1 MSQHQ
6 QWPGPAA
13 GSSYHHGT
21 HHGHQQ
27 QHHQQGYAVDR
38 GYGLPSSINGHHH
51 AMSIQDDY
59 DAEEDDGLS
68 DLPGPGLSGLGLAPY
83 SSTSS
88 GVGVVGGGSMSMSNS
103 AKNEK
108 QIRRRSSKACD
119 QCRKSKCKCERSN
132 PQDPC
137 RNCVMLGT
145 PCTFLGP
152 SRKRGPPKGYID
164 AIEARLHQR
173 RRSLGSSSAART
185 ADPLAKEIIA
195 RVDNSPYG
203 HKGRARGTETVST
216 GRTRQPAE
224 PRDESGLQ
232 CTHPSN
238 EWQDQVIATLNA
250 AAARRNT
257 LVPGDVD
264 VEARPLSADASG
276 GLQYPVSPTSDTSQ
290 PARPALS
297 ITQPS
302 NSGNVA
308 GPASAS
314 GLLSAGSEH
323 AGEAP
328 FRRQRRR
335 LDDGDDGRHARSPS
349 ATSLSG
355 RSRSPALASAKSSA
369 GVSAGAMM
377 AHRERR
383 SPDMRDDESVGD
395 DETGGSEPSG
405 EDDELAIEVG
415 QLSLNEDEV
424 VRFTGRDREDGR
436 HEGGIWKFPKA
447 RVWPPLPPTAAN
459 HAKGL
464 DNFVPDLPDRA
475 TQELLLDLYWT
486 YVHPALPI
494 VSKRVFMEISATAW
508 HRRGRVPT
516 VLLLAMFSI
525 AARYSAQ
532 TGNDV
537 LPPQE
542 GSMWAAGDRY
552 LEEAKVILDSS
563 YAASRPST
571 CQALLLMAYR
581 EVGIGAMAQAWLY
594 VGMAVRMAQDL
605 GLHKSADKWTSI
617 GRNLFSANELQERRC
632 IWYGCVVMD
641 KYLSAYIGRP
651 VAVFERDFDTELP
664 SLDDQD
670 EHELWQPHPSAPL
683 QDDVP
688 EPTFPD
694 VTPVPSHIISCFSEA
709 AKLSIILSM
718 IMQCL
723 YAIKP
728 PSFRHQEL
736 QRFEKMLSKW
746 YLDLPNHLRYD
757 PAAPKNPV
765 PLPHILTLHMQY
777 WCTVLLL
784 HRPFIRHLPDSCNR
798 PASAASKD
806 SDVRASSRKN
816 YDTCVQAANHITSV
830 VSVYI
835 ENYSAKRASVYFCYY
850 VFTAAIQHVSTL
862 TVYPEDAQARVG
874 LNKCMDVLRRLRH
887 LWPGAFRAL
896 ELLQGSKVNS
906 QGAQDLAAFRTR
918 SSDRP
923 KRSAEHPLDAEE
935 ESGTRLLTSEQ
946 LYRQQQNFHPVS
958 TPSPVHQGF
967 AMNNMQIPAADAPYQ
982 AYDRWS
988 SDAPMTN
995 YAGSLSTSV
1004 LPQQY
1009 STGLVDER
1017 MSSASRHPERH
1028 SQRYPQFWNDY
1039 TALAQMDTPY
1049 GVPVMGDMG
1058 SQHPGSS
1065 QGDQQSMYM
1074 QDYAMFGNMPPANHP

>member
-1 MSQHQ
+1 M
-6 QWPGPAA
+6 A
-13 GSSYHHGT
+13 
-21 HHGHQQ
+21 
-27 QHHQQGYAVDR
+27 
-38 GYGLPSSINGHHH
+38 
-51 AMSIQDDY
+51 
-59 DAEEDDGLS
+59 
-68 DLPGPGLSGLGLAPY
+68 GPG
-83 SSTSS
+83 
-88 GVGVVGGGSMSMSNS
+88 
-103 AKNEK
+103 
-108 QIRRRSSKACD
+108 
-119 QCRKSKCKCERSN
+119 
-132 PQDPC
+132 
-137 RNCVMLGT
+137 
-145 PCTFLGP
+145 
-152 SRKRGPPKGYID
+152 
-164 AIEARLHQR
+164 
-173 RRSLGSSSAART
+173 
-185 ADPLAKEIIA
+185 
-195 RVDNSPYG
+195 
-203 HKGRARGTETVST
+203 
-216 GRTRQPAE
+216 
-224 PRDESGLQ
+224 
-232 CTHPSN
+232 
-238 EWQDQVIATLNA
+238 NA
-250 AAARRNT
+250 ADALDDA
-257 LVPGDVD
+257 
-264 VEARPLSADASG
+264 EARPLSADASG
-276 GLQYPVSPTSDTSQ
+276 GLQYPVSPTSEASQ
-290 PARPALS
+290 PTRPTLN

-302 NSGNVA
+302 SSGNAA

-314 GLLSAGSEH
+314 GLLSAGSDQP
-323 AGEAP
+323 GDAP

-335 LDDGDDGRHARSPS
+335 LDEGDDAGHARSPS
-349 ATSLSG
+349 VNSLSA

-369 GVSAGAMM
+369 GLGASAVM

-383 SPDMRDDESVGD
+383 SPDMRDDESAGD

-424 VRFTGRDREDGR
+424 VRFHGKVSGLHLLGVKDREDSR
-436 HEGGIWKFPKA
+436 HEGGIWRFPKA

-464 DNFVPDLPDRA
+464 DNFAPDLPDRA

-494 VSKRVFMEISATAW
+494 VCKRAFMEDFRNSQTMSADSPYSEPSDGASPGSQIGQST

-532 TGNDV
+532 TGGDV
-537 LPPQE
+537 PPPQE

-552 LEEAKVILDSS
+552 LEDAKVILDSS

-605 GLHKSADKWTSI
+605 GLHKSADKWTSV

-632 IWYGCVVMD
+632 IWYGCVTMD

-651 VAVFERDFDTELP
+651 IAVAERDFDTELP
-664 SLDDQD
+664 TLDDQD
-670 EHELWQPHPSAPL
+670 ELELWQPHPSAPL
-683 QDDVP
+683 QDDSA
-688 EPTFPD
+688 EPSSPD
-694 VTPVPSHIISCFSEA
+694 VAPAPGHVISCFGES

-728 PSFRHQEL
+728 PAYRHQEL
-736 QRFEKMLSKW
+736 QRFEKLLSKW
-746 YLDLPNHLRYD
+746 YLDLPDHLRYD
-757 PAAPKNPV
+757 PASPKNPV

-784 HRPFIRHLPDSCNR
+784 HRPFIRHLADSSGR

-806 SDVRASSRKN
+806 SEVRASSRRN
-816 YDTCVQAANHITSV
+816 YDTCVQAANHITSI
-830 VSVYI
+830 VSVYVG
-835 ENYSAKRASVYFCYY
+835 NYSAKRASVYFCYY

-862 TVYPEDAQARVG
+862 MMYSEDAQARVG
-874 LNKCMDVLRRLRH
+874 LHKCMDVLKRMRH
-887 LWPGAFRAL
+887 LWPSAFRAL
-896 ELLQGSKVNS
+896 ELLQGSKVNA
-906 QGAQDLAAFRTR
+906 QGAQDLAALRAR

-923 KRSAEHPLDAEE
+923 KRSAEHPLDADE

-946 LYRQQQNFHPVS
+946 LYRQQQNFQPVS

-967 AMNNMQIPAADAPYQ
+967 AMNNLQMPAADAQYQ
-982 AYDRWS
+982 SYDRWS
-988 SDAPMTN
+988 SDAPMAN

-1017 MSSASRHPERH
+1017 MSASRHPERQ

-1039 TALAQMDTPY
+1039 TALAQLDTPY
-1049 GVPVMGDMG
+1049 GVPVIGDMG

-1065 QGDQQSMYM
+1065 HGDQQSMYM
-1074 QDYAMFGNMPPANHP
+1074 QDYSMFGNIPPANHP